1 MKSSLYKYLI
11 TLFIIALVISFS
23 IKIAAIPATQIKSD
37 WALPTLR
44 DRDTIQLIDR
54 ARQLYQAEQYIKA
67 SQVWQQAVT
76 AFEQQED
83 ILNQAMA
90 LSNLA
95 LTQQK
100 LGNLTA
106 AEKAIASSL
115 ELLPT
120 QSQTALQQR
129 ILADSLDIQG
139 SIKRSQGESKTAF
152 EIWQQAEKIHREL
165 ANDSAVIKNQALQ
178 AQALQDLGYYRRASK
193 ILTSVQTK
201 LSDRPDSV
209 ATVSALLSFGN
220 TLQATGNLSQ
230 SLVVLRQAEKIAN
243 KLNIDTSAILIS
255 LGNTVRALGNRD
267 GSPTTQEI
275 NSTPPHCLANGLA
288 NGNLDNATT
297 YYLQAINCYQQAA
310 LSDDLETKNKAQLN
324 LLSLLVQNQTLLT
337 QDLISSS
344 PSPGWEND
352 IETENTRVIAQ
363 PIIDNLIATI
373 KTNLNRLPVT
383 RSIVYD
389 RLNLV
394 ESLICLQ
401 PNTLK
406 YSSPIVQQ
414 CRSSPKDLKIPW
426 QEIIAETE
434 VALKQAQKLQ
444 DEQAQAYALGY
455 LGAIYQQTERF
466 TSARQLTEQALLTID
481 SNTTPEVAYLW
492 QWQLGRIYRL
502 QNSEKALPA
511 YNAAFET
518 LQSLRASLVAANP
531 EMQFAF
537 RDRLEPVYRE
547 RAALLLQNPSQEN
560 LKQAR
565 DTIEALQLAELN
577 NFFREACI
585 DAKPQQIE
593 QIDPK
598 AAVIYSIILSDRIAV
613 ILSQPGQPLQ
623 YHQTPI
629 DRPQVV
635 DRTFEDLY
643 ANLSPFL
650 AVDHPLQ
657 PNQTF
662 YNWLIRPLESK
673 LEQHKTNTLV
683 FILDGIMR
691 GLPIASL
698 YDGKEYLIEKYNLA
712 LTPGLQLLTSRSLTS
727 DTLKTVAGGLTK
739 SRQGFSALP
748 NVQREI
754 SEIASLIP
762 SEILLDR
769 DFTRDRFKAQ
779 VATQP
784 YPIVHL
790 ATHGQFSSRSE
801 DTFLLT
807 WDERI
812 NVQDLDQLLQTRDF
826 TEDTPIELLILSAC
840 QTAAGDNQAALGL
853 AGVALRSGARSTLA
867 TLWSVRDDSTA
878 ELMTQFYQ
886 ALKTPGTTKAKA
898 LRQAQLKLLQ
908 NPKYQHPFYWSAFV
922 LVGNWL

>member
-1 MKSSLYKYLI
+1 MKSSLYRYLI
-11 TLFIIALVISFS
+11 TLFIIALAISFS
-23 IKIAAIPATQIKSD
+23 IKITALPATQIKSD
-37 WALPTLR
+37 RYPT
-44 DRDTIQLIDR
+44 QLINR
-54 ARQLYQAEQYIKA
+54 AKQLYQNEQYSAA
-67 SQVWQQAVT
+67 SQVWQQLATVY
-76 AFEQQED
+76 QQQGNVLD
-83 ILNQAMA
+83 RAMA

-95 LTQQK
+95 LTRQK
-100 LGNLTA
+100 IGDLTA
-106 AEKAIASSL
+106 AEREILLSL
-115 ELLPT
+115 KLLQT
-120 QSQTALQQR
+120 QSQTKSQQR
-129 ILADSLDIQG
+129 ILANSLDIQG
-139 SIKRSQGESKTAF
+139 SIERSHGESQSAF
-152 EIWQQAEKIHREL
+152 EIWQQAEKIYREL

-193 ILTSVQTK
+193 ILASVQTK
-201 LSDRPDSV
+201 LRDRPDSV

-230 SLVVLRQAEKIAN
+230 SLVVLRRAEKVAN
-243 KLNIDTSAILIS
+243 KLNINTSAILIS
-255 LGNTVRALGNRD
+255 FGNTLRALGNRG

-275 NSTPPHCLANGLA
+275 NLTPPQCLAND
-288 NGNLDNATT
+288 NLDNATA

-337 QDLISSS
+337 KNIGVIS
-344 PSPGWEND
+344 
-352 IETENTRVIAQ
+352 Q

-373 KTNLNRLPVT
+373 KTSLNRLPVT
-383 RSIVYD
+383 RTIVYD

-401 PNTLK
+401 PNKLE
-406 YSSPIVQQ
+406 YSSPIIQQ
-414 CRSSPKDLKIPW
+414 CRSSPKDLKISW

-434 VALKQAQKLQ
+434 IALEQAQKLQ

-455 LGAIYQQTERF
+455 LGAIYQQTERL
-466 TSARQLTEQALLTID
+466 TLARQLTERALLTID
-481 SNTTPEVAYLW
+481 SNTAPEVAYLW

-502 QNSEKALPA
+502 QNSSQALPA
-511 YNAAFET
+511 YNAAFEI
-518 LQSLRASLVAANP
+518 LQSLRANLVAADP
-531 EMQFAF
+531 ETQFAF
-537 RDRLEPVYRE
+537 RDRLEPLYRE
-547 RAALLLQNPSQEN
+547 RAALLLQNPNQEN

-598 AAVIYSIILSDRIAV
+598 AAVIYSIILSDRLAV

-629 DRPQVV
+629 DRPQVI
-635 DRTFEDLY
+635 DRTFADLY

-673 LEQHKTNTLV
+673 LDQHKTKTLV

-698 YDGKEYLIEKYNLA
+698 HDGKKYLIEKYNLA
-712 LTPGLQLLTSRSLTS
+712 LTPGLQLLTSRPLTS
-727 DTLKTVAGGLTK
+727 DTLQTVAGGLTK
-739 SRQGFSALP
+739 SRQGFSPLP
-748 NVQREI
+748 NVQTEI

-762 SEILLDR
+762 SEILLDQ
-769 DFTRDRFKAQ
+769 DFTRDRLKAQ
-779 VATQP
+779 VTTQP

-790 ATHGQFSSRSE
+790 ATHGQFSSRAE

-807 WDERI
+807 WDDRI
-812 NVQDLDQLLQTRDF
+812 NVRDLDQLLKTRDF

-840 QTAAGDNQAALGL
+840 QTAAGDKQAALGL

-867 TLWSVRDDSTA
+867 TLWSVKDDSTA
-878 ELMTQFYQ
+878 ELITQFYQ
-886 ALKTPGTTKAKA
+886 ALKTPGITKAKA